1 MSDSLTIYHEVQPDN
16 VGLFTDDLG
25 LPAAVEGEGN
35 ISVLKS
41 AARITPQNREGAE
54 AVPPSR
60 NVYPRRAAQFVSV
73 RQAHRGA
80 AHDVL
85 IHSYA
90 PLIRPARCS
99 RRQSGSNRAHTP
111 RGGNLARPQSTRTGL
126 FSFQVQLSQYLKA
139 DLTNPTESAGVLPA
153 ADRAGAA
160 THRLAHAESRPF
172 PLIQINHVHAVLLS
186 DRDRNRTSF
195 RIGGIFVREGR

>member
-1 MSDSLTIYHEVQPDN
+1 MSDRLTIHHEVQPDN
-16 VGLFTDDLG
+16 VGLLADDLG
-25 LPAAVEGEGN
+25 LPAAVKGEGN
-35 ISVLKS
+35 GSGAIKCS
-41 AARITPQNREGAE
+41 ARITPQNREGAE

-90 PLIRPARCS
+90 PITNSARCS
-99 RRQSGSNRAHTP
+99 RRQSGSTRSNT
-111 RGGNLARPQSTRTGL
+111 GGGKLARPQSTRTGL

-139 DLTNPTESAGVLPA
+139 DFTNPTESAGVLPA

-172 PLIQINHVHAVLLS
+172 PFVQINHVHAVLLS
-186 DRDRNRTSF
+186 DWNATAHAF
-195 RIGGIFVREGR
+195 AHLQKGFAA

>member
-1 MSDSLTIYHEVQPDN
+1 MSAVLPIHYKLQTHN
-16 VGLFTDDLG
+16 VGLCSDDLG
-25 LPAAVEGEGN
+25 LPSTVKGKGN

-41 AARITPQNREGAE
+41 AARITPQDREGAE

-73 RQAHRGA
+73 RQAHGGA

-90 PLIRPARCS
+90 PLTNSARCS
-99 RRQSGSNRAHTP
+99 RRQSGSTRSNT
-111 RGGNLARPQSTRTGL
+111 GGGKLARPQSTRTGL
-126 FSFQVQLSQYLKA
+126 FSFKVQLSQYLKA
-139 DLTNPTESAGVLPA
+139 DLSNPTESAGVLPA

-172 PLIQINHVHAVLLS
+172 PFVQINHVHAVLLS
-186 DRDRNRTSF
+186 DWNATAHAF
-195 RIGGIFVREGR
+195 AHLQKGFAA